1 LTAWRRF
8 DDAPA
13 GHVLPWCY
21 GIARRT
27 LANARR
33 GQRRHLELVRR
44 LQSQP
49 QEPYEPDPGESGP
62 DAELSQALE
71 SLSVDDREILRLW
84 AWEQLEPREMA
95 TVLDISVNA
104 ATLRLSRARS
114 RLADSLT
121 RQDDASSGHESA
133 EGTREQ
139 R

>member
-1 LTAWRRF
+1 L
-8 DDAPA
+8 
-13 GHVLPWCY
+13 L
-21 GIARRT
+21 
-27 LANARR
+27 
-33 GQRRHLELVRR
+33 
-44 LQSQP
+44 SQP
-49 QEPYEPDPGESGP
+49 TESFEPDPGESGP